1 MTLLEEVAD
10 CVLPWL
16 EQLDIVMAQKLGKFL
31 FKIRITLDNQII
43 RLAGIGMKLESVAE
57 VSKSVRKC
65 YDIDLPPTATV
76 RMLKAGLRLTQLI
89 GSINEDM
96 CDILLKAGLMK
107 KLIFLLSIPVKSFAS
122 SLRIRNGII

>member
-1 MTLLEEVAD
+1 
-10 CVLPWL
+10 
-16 EQLDIVMAQKLGKFL
+16 
-31 FKIRITLDNQII
+31 
-43 RLAGIGMKLESVAE
+43 MKLKSVSE

-122 SLRIRNGII
+122 SLRIRTGRIYN